1 MVLRTMSRVS
11 QSVWKSEYPF
21 RTLKPWFSRLLLRD
35 IFKSI
40 CLPSYRNYS
49 FQIVQL
55 NMVRY
60 VYNWCRCL
68 SLTPA
73 SLRLSTSSSDL
84 FLPTSCIQFSQR
96 FVFEKVSLAVR
107 EAKLLFVILH
117 QPYRRRGRRQTPVV
131 KLFVVLV

>member
-1 MVLRTMSRVS
+1 MVLQTMSRVS
-11 QSVWKSEYPF
+11 QSVPSSEYPF
-21 RTLKPWFSRLLLRD
+21 KTLEPLFSRLLLRD
-35 IFKSI
+35 IFKNI

-68 SLTPA
+68 SLIPA

-84 FLPTSCIQFSQR
+84 FLPTSCIPFSQR
-96 FVFEKVSLAVR
+96 FVFEIVSLAAR
-107 EAKLLFVILH
+107 EAKRLFVILH

-131 KLFVVLV
+131 KLFAVLV

>member
-1 MVLRTMSRVS
+1 MVLRTMSRVF
-11 QSVWKSEYPF
+11 QSVSSSEYPF
-21 RTLKPWFSRLLLRD
+21 RTLEPLFFRLLLRI

-49 FQIVQL
+49 FQTVQL

-73 SLRLSTSSSDL
+73 SLRLSTSSQGLSL
-84 FLPTSCIQFSQR
+84 LTSCIQFSQR
-96 FVFEKVSLAVR
+96 FVFEKVFLAAQ
-107 EAKLLFVILH
+107 EAKRLFVTLH
-117 QPYRRRGRRQTPVV
+117 QPYRRRGRRQIPVV
-131 KLFVVLV
+131 RLFALLV